1 MSSIKYFKF
10 RPYFIGVLWKSC
22 GYPRT
27 QIVDKSVE
35 ITASFLLP
43 KVTKNPASKWALFV
57 HPASGGKS
65 REKKF

>member
-1 MSSIKYFKF
+1 
-10 RPYFIGVLWKSC
+10 
-22 GYPRT
+22 
-27 QIVDKSVE
+27 VDKSVE